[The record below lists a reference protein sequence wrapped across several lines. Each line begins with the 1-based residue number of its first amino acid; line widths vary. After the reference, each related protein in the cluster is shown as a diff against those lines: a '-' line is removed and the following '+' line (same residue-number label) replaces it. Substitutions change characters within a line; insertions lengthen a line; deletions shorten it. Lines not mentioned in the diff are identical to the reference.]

1 MFLDAAA
8 ASRGLSPKYVAQT
21 FMRNQAAVLM
31 KLSAGGSQQQFGMD
45 NSNNNSAAATA
56 NQQRQMMEEAR
67 DETCRDFFKKLQ
79 KMEILEEVVGVP
91 GEESK

>member
-1 MFLDAAA
+1 
-8 ASRGLSPKYVAQT
+8 
-21 FMRNQAAVLM
+21 
-31 KLSAGGSQQQFGMD
+31 MD
-45 NSNNNSAAATA
+45 NSNNNSAAANAA